1 MPTHHNRRETT
12 SRSGA
17 THATGR
23 LSGSPG
29 MGVFKAV
36 KRPVKT
42 LGEPIKTLGEIAVKE
57 LAKKGV

>member
-1 MPTHHNRRETT
+1 
-12 SRSGA
+12 
-17 THATGR
+17 
-23 LSGSPG
+23 